1 MALQLPTFVTTP
13 VDQIP
18 SIVEDVRQTFL
29 TGKARDVQFRKKQL
43 RKMYWAL
50 EDNKN
55 EILEACKL
63 DLGKSFFEAMVAEI
77 AWVQNDIIFMTKN
90 LDKWTKDEKAEN
102 ISFTNK
108 FMSPRIRKDPLGL
121 VLVIG
126 YAHAPA
132 ILTDHELMET
142 GRSTF
147 LFN

>member
-1 MALQLPTFVTTP
+1 MAVQLPSFITTP

-18 SIVEDVRQTFL
+18 SIVEGVRQTFL

-55 EILEACKL
+55 EILEACKK

-90 LDKWTKDEKAEN
+90 LDKWCKDEKAEN

-126 YAHAPA
+126 YAPA
-132 ILTDHELMET
+132 TLIDHKLTRTE
-142 GRSTF
+142 RSTF
-147 LFN
+147 LSN